1 MIDGSQR
8 LILSA
13 HAICHVVTVSESRLL
28 IQFNQHRCRGWC
40 LDPGGGGVLGLE
52 KGTDCGTAVAVTTQD
67 GQKEGAVLLLYCI
80 IGGLSEYLHPIFHI
94 K

>member
-40 LDPGGGGVLGLE
+40 LNPRGGGVLGLE
-52 KGTDCGTAVAVTTQD
+52 KGTDCVRSDRCAAVAVAMRD
-67 GQKEGAVLLLYCI
+67 GVRGD
-80 IGGLSEYLHPIFHI
+80 I
-94 K
+94 KIPFM